1 MNTKRIRANRISCRI
16 ATLLFI
22 LAASVAL
29 VTPALAAK
37 KPPPARPININVAN
51 IKELEELPGVGQAT
65 AKAIIQFRTK
75 SGPFKR
81 PEDLLAI
88 RGISQ
93 AKFEKM
99 RPYVTIGS
107 RTNVP
112 RTNTPPTKVT
122 SAKKSP

>member
-22 LAASVAL
+22 LAASVTL
-29 VTPALAAK
+29 ITPVLAAK

-51 IKELEELPGVGQAT
+51 VKELEELPGVGAAT

-122 SAKKSP
+122 PAKKSP

>member
-22 LAASVAL
+22 LAASVTL
-29 VTPALAAK
+29 ITPALAAK
-37 KPPPARPININVAN
+37 KPPPPRPININAAT

-122 SAKKSP
+122 PAKKSP